1 MIALYHRVT
10 PEDTFEVTA
19 QMLFDLLLKAVAAHP
34 GQPRS
39 LYLDIEGHRN
49 DAGGFDPDMFELQKD
64 FLIGHLGEYLSE
76 IRTPLYHVK
85 NPNQVDDLPEDLVIA
100 TP

>member
-10 PEDTFEVTA
+10 PEDTFDVAA
-19 QMLFDLLLKAVAAHP
+19 QMLFDLVLKAEADFP

-39 LYLDIEGHRN
+39 LYLDVDGHRN
-49 DAGGFDPDMFELQKD
+49 AAGGFDPDMFELQKD
-64 FLIGHLGEYLSE
+64 FLIGHLIRYLSE
-76 IRTPLYHVK
+76 VRTPMYHLT